1 MAYGRI
7 FQITINCSTGDT
19 LTINEGDVDFSCVRD
34 DKPEPNEATLTIWG
48 ITADSQN
55 RIAVAGSVVSVAAGY
70 KDEGLL
76 TLFQGEVS
84 SAVTVKPADVYGL
97 EITMHESLIPYRA
110 SATARN
116 FKKDSLLSDA
126 LKLVAQDMGL
136 GVQVSKA
143 AAALRLDKN
152 LSAAALSRDV
162 LNSLCKP
169 LNATWSIHYQSI
181 LVTAGDSLTAGVAS
195 FSPASGLLGVP
206 RLKTYTPKRHKKK
219 TKSKTKKKTYQFPP
233 PKSQID
239 YSKGARRQIGVIEG
253 VAFESLLRGGID
265 VGSEVEL
272 SSPSL
277 GQGWRVVITKVSHR
291 FGTRDGATW
300 TSGFEG
306 VIS

>member
-19 LTINEGDVDFSCVRD
+19 FTINEGDVDFSCVRD

-97 EITMHESLIPYRA
+97 EITLHESLIPYRA
-110 SATARN
+110 SATARS

-126 LKLVAQDMGL
+126 IKLVAQDMGL
-136 GVQVSKA
+136 GVQISKG

-181 LVTAGDSLTAGVAS
+181 LVTAGDSLTAGMAS

-219 TKSKTKKKTYQFPP
+219 TKTKKKTYQFPP

-239 YSKGARRQIGVIEG
+239 YSTGARRQIGVIEG
-253 VAFESLLRGGID
+253 VAFESILRG
-265 VGSEVEL
+265 E
-272 SSPSL
+272 
-277 GQGWRVVITKVSHR
+277 
-291 FGTRDGATW
+291 
-300 TSGFEG
+300 
-306 VIS
+306 

>member
-19 LTINEGDVDFSCVRD
+19 FTINEGDVDFSCVRD

-97 EITMHESLIPYRA
+97 EITLHESLIPYRA
-110 SATARN
+110 SATARS
-116 FKKDSLLSDA
+116 FKKNSLLSDA
-126 LKLVAQDMGL
+126 IKLVAQDMGL
-136 GVQVSKA
+136 GVQISKG

-181 LVTAGDSLTAGVAS
+181 LVTAGDSLTAGIAS
-195 FSPASGLLGVP
+195 FSPTSGLLGVP
-206 RLKTYTPKRHKKK
+206 RLKTYTPKRHKK
-219 TKSKTKKKTYQFPP
+219 KSKTKKKTYQFPP

-239 YSKGARRQIGVIEG
+239 YSTGARRQIGVIEG

-272 SSPSL
+272 SSPSM
-277 GQGWRVVITKVSHR
+277 GQGWRVAITKVSHR
-291 FGTRDGATW
+291 LRTRDSGAW
-300 TSGFEG
+300 TSNFEG

>member
-19 LTINEGDVDFSCVRD
+19 FTINEGDVDFSCVRD

-84 SAVTVKPADVYGL
+84 SAVTVKPGDVYGL
-97 EITMHESLIPYRA
+97 EITLHESLIPYRA
-110 SATARN
+110 SATARS

-126 LKLVAQDMGL
+126 IKLVAQDMGL
-136 GVQVSKA
+136 GVQISKG

-181 LVTAGDSLTAGVAS
+181 LVTAGDSLTAGIAS

-219 TKSKTKKKTYQFPP
+219 TKTKKKTYQFPP

-239 YSKGARRQIGVIEG
+239 YSTGARRQIGVIEG

-272 SSPSL
+272 SSPSM
-277 GQGWRVVITKVSHR
+277 GQGWRVAITKVSHR
-291 FGTRDGATW
+291 LRTRDSGAW
-300 TSGFEG
+300 TSNFEG